1 MKAVMLY
8 ALMASS
14 LLGLA
19 ITPTATGQT
28 NAPTEL
34 QRLTHK
40 DITLTISASPSTVE
54 FDRTL
59 LLTLTL
65 TAPERIQLDPPN
77 LNDRLSGLRL
87 DSTYEPAPH
96 LEDGF
101 RVRRFKYRLI
111 PIIAKEYRLAPF
123 PITYRDS
130 QASPTEGWFASK
142 PLLFKTTAPLRAD
155 QSIDL
160 GGMTEPVW
168 ISPDKLTIALYAL
181 LSIALI
187 LAIVGVIKLCR
198 HLSRKS
204 SARKQDPRV
213 TALNDLQQLLDQNF
227 IQAGDFRQFY
237 FSLTMIVR
245 CYIEDA
251 HHVRAPEQTTEE
263 FLRAVSADK
272 RFDQQI
278 VGRLKDFLQAADM
291 VKYAAQ
297 TPSAEMVEG
306 SVSSARQYIAQDDI
320 RALQESTHA

>member
-1 MKAVMLY
+1 MKGVTLY
-8 ALMASS
+8 AFLIGSS
-14 LLGLA
+14 LGLA
-19 ITPTATGQT
+19 TAPIATGQT

-34 QRLTHK
+34 QRLSHK
-40 DITLTISASPSTVE
+40 DITLAISASPSTVE

-65 TAPERIQLDPPN
+65 TAPERIQLDPPD
-77 LNDRLSGLRL
+77 LSDRFSGLRI
-87 DSTYEPAPH
+87 DSTYEPTPH
-96 LEDGF
+96 VEDGF

-123 PITYRDS
+123 PVTYRDS
-130 QASPTEGWFASK
+130 QATPTEGWFASK
-142 PLLFKTTAPLRAD
+142 PLLFKPTAPLRAD
-155 QSIDL
+155 QAIDL

-168 ISPDKLTIALYAL
+168 ISPDKLTIAVYVLV
-181 LSIALI
+181 ALI
-187 LAIVGVIKLCR
+187 LVLAIMGIVKLCR

-227 IQAGDFRQFY
+227 IQSGDFRQFY
-237 FSLTMIVR
+237 FQLTMIVR

-263 FLRAVSADK
+263 FLRAVSADQ

-278 VGRLKDFLQAADM
+278 VGRLKGFLQAADM

-297 TPSAEMVEG
+297 TPSAEMVED
-306 SVSSARQYIAQDDI
+306 SVSSARQYISQDDI
-320 RALQESTHA
+320 RALEESTHA